1 MLSDL
6 DLRSRKVT
14 KHPLP
19 CTQKQSVGK
28 LVKRREIYFRQVTV
42 MPLEMDLIPLTE
54 KISIAW
60 AITEYMKMD
69 LLGKVHNIQLDS
81 VMIMYGLCKTTSN

>member
-1 MLSDL
+1 
-6 DLRSRKVT
+6 
-14 KHPLP
+14 
-19 CTQKQSVGK
+19 
-28 LVKRREIYFRQVTV
+28 
-42 MPLEMDLIPLTE
+42 MPLEMDLIFHWQK

-81 VMIMYGLCKTTSN
+81 VIIMYGLCKTTSN

>member
-1 MLSDL
+1 MFSDL

-28 LVKRREIYFRQVTV
+28 LVKRRE
-42 MPLEMDLIPLTE
+42 
-54 KISIAW
+54 
-60 AITEYMKMD
+60 ITEYMKMD

>member
-6 DLRSRKVT
+6 DLRSRIVT

-54 KISIAW
+54 KNQHCMGNHRIY
-60 AITEYMKMD
+60 ED
-69 LLGKVHNIQLDS
+69 
-81 VMIMYGLCKTTSN
+81 GLTG

>member
-1 MLSDL
+1 MFSDL

-14 KHPLP
+14 QHPLP

-54 KISIAW
+54 KNQHCMGNHRIY
-60 AITEYMKMD
+60 ED
-69 LLGKVHNIQLDS
+69 
-81 VMIMYGLCKTTSN
+81 GLTG

>member
-1 MLSDL
+1 MFSDL

-54 KISIAW
+54 KNQHCMGNHRIH
-60 AITEYMKMD
+60 ED
-69 LLGKVHNIQLDS
+69 
-81 VMIMYGLCKTTSN
+81 GLTG

>member
-1 MLSDL
+1 
-6 DLRSRKVT
+6 
-14 KHPLP
+14 
-19 CTQKQSVGK
+19 
-28 LVKRREIYFRQVTV
+28 